1 MKKKLSGARRKRST
15 WDVKGRTGAKCCV
28 ETGSDLMGKVHTILV
43 HELAPDG
50 NWQVGKAEQNCI
62 DKLCLDRPWAKP
74 LAMLPSHQGKLRR
87 FEISLHL
94 SVDGDTLHPSSTAA
108 KHFDRAFIKILMRKA
123 SHNSIFSGSFSN
135 EITKIFSY
143 FYYVLTEKDEGK
155 WHNWVF
161 IRRFHHC
168 GSVKMV
174 LVSKY

>member
-15 WDVKGRTGAKCCV
+15 WDVKGRTGAKCCA
-28 ETGSDLMGKVHTILV
+28 ETGSDLVGKVHTILV

-94 SVDGDTLHPSSTAA
+94 SVDGDTLHPSGTAA
-108 KHFDRAFIKILMRKA
+108 KHCDRPFIKMLMRKA
-123 SHNSIFSGSFSN
+123 SHNSLHFFRLIFFMRLQKFFLLLLCSHRERWG
-135 EITKIFSY
+135 
-143 FYYVLTEKDEGK
+143 
-155 WHNWVF
+155 
-161 IRRFHHC
+161 
-168 GSVKMV
+168 
-174 LVSKY
+174 